1 MDKAGR
7 VVHKAGGTVLGQ
19 HGGGDGLCEVQLQ
32 EWDCD
37 SFVKTRQEGSEEWP
51 KWSCS
56 GTSGDFELNVLT
68 FIHLAFFQKDCLD
81 FHEEMERERD
91 VRC

>member
-1 MDKAGR
+1 M
-7 VVHKAGGTVLGQ
+7 
-19 HGGGDGLCEVQLQ
+19 EVQLQ

-37 SFVKTRQEGSEEWP
+37 SFVKTKQEGSEEWP
-51 KWSCS
+51 KWCCS

-68 FIHLAFFQKDCLD
+68 FIHLAFFRKDCLD

>member
-1 MDKAGR
+1 M
-7 VVHKAGGTVLGQ
+7 
-19 HGGGDGLCEVQLQ
+19 EVQFQ

-51 KWSCS
+51 KWNCS
-56 GTSGDFELNVLT
+56 ETSGDFELNVLT
-68 FIHLAFFQKDCLD
+68 FIHLAFFRKDCLD

-91 VRC
+91 VRLRSRGNRMNTNWTVLSSPQ